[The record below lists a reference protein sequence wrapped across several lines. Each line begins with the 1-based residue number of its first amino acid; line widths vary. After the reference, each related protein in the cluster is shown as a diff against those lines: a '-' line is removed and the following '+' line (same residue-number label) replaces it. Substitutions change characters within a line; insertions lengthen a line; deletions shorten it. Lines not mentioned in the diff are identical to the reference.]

1 MKLTNGYGSVS
12 KVKGKRRKPYRV
24 YVTTGW
30 TDEGKQIKKSLGY
43 VATQKEGLMLLA
55 QYHNDPYNLD
65 YKNLTFTDVWKDVEK
80 ELEDLVKQRKMSES
94 NLKCLSLAYK
104 NHCKTFWKEKLL
116 ELKYI
121 KMQVVIDNLE
131 LGRTGKGYVKTVCV
145 KIFNCAIDKY
155 ELPIKNNPA
164 IRLNVGEREDSNK
177 HIPFTEDELNALWQ
191 HSDDNIVKTILIFC
205 YSGMRPN
212 ELFEIS
218 IDEIYLNNNY
228 MRGGSKTKAGRDRII
243 PIHPKIKPF
252 IEEFTITGNNYPFKT
267 IIGEFNYQK
276 YTRRVK
282 EIMKQFN
289 MSHTPYDGRHT
300 FITRMKK
307 AKADDYLLKR
317 IIGHSIQDITEKVY
331 THREIEELIN
341 EILKIN

>member
-43 VATQKEGLMLLA
+43 VTTQKEGLMLLA
-55 QYHNDPYNLD
+55 QYHNDPYDLN
-65 YKNLTFTDVWKDVEK
+65 YKNLTFSDVWKDVEK
-80 ELEDLVKQRKMSES
+80 ELEDLFKQGKMSES

-104 NHCKTFWKEKLL
+104 NHCKPFWKEKILD
-116 ELKYI
+116 LKYL
-121 KMQVVIDNLE
+121 KMQNVIDNLE

-145 KIFNCAIDKY
+145 KIFNYAIDKY
-155 ELPIKNNPA
+155 ELPVKNNLA
-164 IRLNVGEREDSNK
+164 IRLNVGEREDSEK
-177 HIPFTEDELNALWQ
+177 HIPFTETELNTLWQ

-205 YSGMRPN
+205 YTGMRPN

-218 IDEIYLNNNY
+218 DTNIYLTENY

-243 PIHPKIKPF
+243 PLHPRIKPF
-252 IEEFTITGNNYPFKT
+252 IEHFLATGYKYPFKA
-267 IIGEFNYQK
+267 IINDFNYGK
-276 YTRRVK
+276 YTRQVTK
-282 EIMKQFN
+282 LMNELNFK
-289 MSHTPYDGRHT
+289 HTPYDGRHT
-300 FITRMKK
+300 FITKMKK
-307 AKADDYLLKR
+307 AKADENLLKR
-317 IIGHSIQDITEKVY
+317 IVGHSIQDITEKVY

-341 EILKIN
+341 EVLKIE